1 MCVYDGNG
9 EYAERD
15 AREHKAA
22 DMFAAEDAEFEYQI
36 EELYSEELAG
46 IGAAIYEIE
55 KRLSRSF
62 ENKEGIRDRLF
73 EIIKDGM

>member
-1 MCVYDGNG
+1 MIYDGNS
-9 EYAERD
+9 EYNERD

-22 DMFAAEDAEFEYQI
+22 DILAAENAEFEYQL
-36 EELYSEELAG
+36 EELYSEELAE
-46 IGAAIYEIE
+46 IGTAIYEIE

-62 ENKEGIRDRLF
+62 LNREGIRDRLF

>member
-1 MCVYDGNG
+1 MGVYDGNS
-9 EYAERD
+9 EYNERD

-22 DMFAAEDAEFEYQI
+22 DMFAAEDAEFEYQL
-36 EELYSEELAG
+36 EELYSEELAE

-62 ENKEGIRDRLF
+62 PNREGIRERLF
-73 EIIKDGM
+73 ETIKDGI

>member
-1 MCVYDGNG
+1 MIYDGNG
-9 EYAERD
+9 EYNERD

-22 DMFAAEDAEFEYQI
+22 DILAAENAEFEYQL
-36 EELYSEELAG
+36 EELYSEELAE

-62 ENKEGIRDRLF
+62 LNREGIRDRLF

>member
-1 MCVYDGNG
+1 MIYDGNK
-9 EYAERD
+9 EYNERG

-22 DMFAAEDAEFEYQI
+22 DILAAENAEFEYQL
-36 EELYSEELAG
+36 EELYSEELAE

-62 ENKEGIRDRLF
+62 LNREGIRDRLF

>member
-9 EYAERD
+9 EYNERD

-22 DMFAAEDAEFEYQI
+22 DMFAAENAEFEYQL
-36 EELYSEELAG
+36 EEIYSDELAE
-46 IGAAIYEIE
+46 IGTAIYEIE

-62 ENKEGIRDRLF
+62 PNREGIRERLF
-73 EIIKDGM
+73 EIIKDGI